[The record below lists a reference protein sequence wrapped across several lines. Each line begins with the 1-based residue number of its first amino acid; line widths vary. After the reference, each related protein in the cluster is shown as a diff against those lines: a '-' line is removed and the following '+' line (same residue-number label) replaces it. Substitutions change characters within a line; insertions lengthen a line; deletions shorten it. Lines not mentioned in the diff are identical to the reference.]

1 VGVGSAVDLVKSLVF
16 AVALGSVGVGLLRRH
31 HGLLVGLMPEVGLV
45 GRAIVG
51 QDLFDGDPPRFE
63 LGDSLGQ
70 HGACGERLLVV
81 VGLGVGQVGMIIDD
95 GVNEGMPQ
103 QRLVMLVLPRRDGLT
118 VPGTVLT
125 TAWR

>member
-1 VGVGSAVDLVKSLVF
+1 
-16 AVALGSVGVGLLRRH
+16 
-31 HGLLVGLMPEVGLV
+31 
-45 GRAIVG
+45 
-51 QDLFDGDPPRFE
+51 
-63 LGDSLGQ
+63 
-70 HGACGERLLVV
+70 
-81 VGLGVGQVGMIIDD
+81 MIIDD